1 MLQGICSQ
9 KEANT
14 GFYLIQHFLQGL
26 IFILLLE
33 NGFMNLYGS
42 LKYLGRHLVM
52 AESVLCYLQKSVSIN
67 SPVLLY
73 TPILFYVFPSKI
85 SESNLNGIPVHG
97 IPSSLEKGGRVSKG
111 VARSSC
117 SK

>member
-26 IFILLLE
+26 IFILLLAH
-33 NGFMNLYGS
+33 GFMNLYGS

-52 AESVLCYLQKSVSIN
+52 AESVLCTAIFRNQCPLILQFSFTHPSYSMSFPLRYLKA
-67 SPVLLY
+67 
-73 TPILFYVFPSKI
+73 T
-85 SESNLNGIPVHG
+85 
-97 IPSSLEKGGRVSKG
+97 
-111 VARSSC
+111 
-117 SK
+117 